1 MLLLRICFAPLID
14 LLVGVGGT
22 GNRLTAAV
30 WQETVEWKG
39 RARVVKSSRS
49 QKFWQNTTC
58 LALNF
63 GEKNI
68 SRIWGHVDICAF
80 GIFLQY
86 KFLKITPLMGPR
98 CSWGPIFGSGCDDDI
113 IMQIGQSKAIWQCK
127 LRNLVATNNAN
138 GAI

>member
-1 MLLLRICFAPLID
+1 MCFWIEISLKYATFAPLID
-14 LLVGVGGT
+14 LMVGAGGN

-63 GEKNI
+63 GEKMY
-68 SRIWGHVDICAF
+68 
-80 GIFLQY
+80 L
-86 KFLKITPLMGPR
+86 
-98 CSWGPIFGSGCDDDI
+98 
-113 IMQIGQSKAIWQCK
+113 
-127 LRNLVATNNAN
+127 
-138 GAI
+138 